1 MATLEAKR
9 KMSIVTYGGWF
20 NTFQRPHH
28 FARYL
33 TRRFDTYVANNI
45 VGLPF
50 RGYGYM
56 AEQKDLVGKISDI
69 FILKEGERF
78 PLIAAV
84 NKALIR
90 VQSFFKFR
98 AREFRDSEVV
108 YTWHIEDLG
117 YLEHCRGKVLIYD
130 AMDDWAAFSETREQ
144 RLIDNENALVARAD
158 IVLAVSRKLYDRH
171 RQLNSNTYLV
181 PNGVDTEFFG
191 RVRCYGKRE
200 TDTLH
205 EYRDRPVVG
214 YVGGIHDWVDVDLI
228 VETALLLPDI
238 SFVLIGPALKSLKQK
253 LEGIPNLAY
262 LGPKPYSDL
271 VGYMSYFSV
280 GIIPFKLN
288 LLNESTNPIKLYEY
302 LGAGLPVV
310 STSMKEVVPHAAEGV
325 VYVAD
330 EPAAFAERIRE
341 AISTA
346 DDARHVRERQRIAGD
361 NSWEERAGLLLDL
374 IDAALDRRST
384 SGCGS

>member
-1 MATLEAKR
+1 
-9 KMSIVTYGGWF
+9 
-20 NTFQRPHH
+20 
-28 FARYL
+28 
-33 TRRFDTYVANNI
+33 
-45 VGLPF
+45 
-50 RGYGYM
+50 
-56 AEQKDLVGKISDI
+56 
-69 FILKEGERF
+69 
-78 PLIAAV
+78 
-84 NKALIR
+84 
-90 VQSFFKFR
+90 
-98 AREFRDSEVV
+98 
-108 YTWHIEDLG
+108 
-117 YLEHCRGKVLIYD
+117 
-130 AMDDWAAFSETREQ
+130 MDDWAAFSETREQ

-181 PNGVDTEFFG
+181 PNGVDTEYFG
-191 RVRCYGKRE
+191 RVREYVKRE
-200 TDTLH
+200 TDMLH
-205 EYRDRPVVG
+205 EYRGRPVVG

-228 VETALLLPDI
+228 VETALLLPDT

-341 AISTA
+341 AVSTA
-346 DDARHVRERQRIAGD
+346 DDPRHVGERQRIAGD

-374 IDAALDRRST
+374 IDAALARRGT
-384 SGCGS
+384 PGCGS